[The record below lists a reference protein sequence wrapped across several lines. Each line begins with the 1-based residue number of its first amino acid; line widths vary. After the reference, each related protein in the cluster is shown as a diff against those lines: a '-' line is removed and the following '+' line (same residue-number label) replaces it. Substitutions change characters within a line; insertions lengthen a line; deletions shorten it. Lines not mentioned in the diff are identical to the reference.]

1 VRATEVVPLWSV
13 AGWRA
18 HRERAREL
26 STKTGEQAKAL
37 AGAVVRQ
44 AHHERMRGAPPRTD
58 EGGLTTSGLESSPRT
73 DERGLHHERMR
84 GLTTSGLE
92 SSARKQVSGRKL
104 SLGRW
109 FDRLT
114 TNG

>member
-1 VRATEVVPLWSV
+1 MRDFAGSCRGASRRIEVRETEVVPLWSV

-26 STKTGEQAKAL
+26 STKTGERAKAL

-44 AHHERMRGAPPRTD
+44 AHHERMRG
-58 EGGLTTSGLESSPRT
+58 
-73 DERGLHHERMR
+73 
-84 GLTTSGLE
+84 
-92 SSARKQVSGRKL
+92 
-104 SLGRW
+104 
-109 FDRLT
+109 LT

>member
-44 AHHERMRGAPPRTD
+44 AHHERMRGA
-58 EGGLTTSGLESSPRT
+58 
-73 DERGLHHERMR
+73 HHERMR
-84 GLTTSGLE
+84 GLTT
-92 SSARKQVSGRKL
+92 
-104 SLGRW
+104 
-109 FDRLT
+109 
-114 TNG
+114 NG